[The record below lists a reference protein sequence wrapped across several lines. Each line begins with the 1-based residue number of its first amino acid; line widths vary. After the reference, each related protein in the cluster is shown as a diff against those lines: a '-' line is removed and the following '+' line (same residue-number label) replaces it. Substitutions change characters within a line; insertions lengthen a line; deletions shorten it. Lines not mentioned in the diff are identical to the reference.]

1 MIERFN
7 YYVLSRQIE
16 VSREEMLDTLA
27 TVTHAGLFGGSAS
40 RY

>member
-1 MIERFN
+1 
-7 YYVLSRQIE
+7 VD
-16 VSREEMLDTLA
+16 VSRDEMLDTLA